1 MKVKIKEWHAVATW
15 RWDMPE
21 DEVCGI
27 CRVDFDGCCPNCK
40 YPGDDC
46 PLIVGKCHHSFH
58 LHCILS
64 WINQESA
71 KGLCPMCRQKFEDP
85 SVRGEINVGELPE
98 EFRARLD
105 ELNRRIVQMLEQTE
119 LTRLER
125 MRALIARAAAREGG
139 E

>member
-46 PLIVGKCHHSFH
+46 PLSTHDDAQ
-58 LHCILS
+58 LL
-64 WINQESA
+64 
-71 KGLCPMCRQKFEDP
+71 KFQDHE
-85 SVRGEINVGELPE
+85 VETVNRRRTNRR
-98 EFRARLD
+98 RARQLRRAGEQQAAD
-105 ELNRRIVQMLEQTE
+105 ERDDAIDMETD
-119 LTRLER
+119 
-125 MRALIARAAAREGG
+125 LIADEFERVNARQERLRTLFRETGQFGG
-139 E
+139 VQDRQ

>member
-46 PLIVGKCHHSFH
+46 PLNMADPAGSPYG
-58 LHCILS
+58 
-64 WINQESA
+64 NQEITDSEN
-71 KGLCPMCRQKFEDP
+71 GTSEDT
-85 SVRGEINVGELPE
+85 GESTDGDIEMQDGFIDGEALA
-98 EFRARLD
+98 RAR
-105 ELNRRIVQMLEQTE
+105 
-119 LTRLER
+119 
-125 MRALIARAAAREGG
+125 RAIEEAIWGPRSD
-139 E
+139 